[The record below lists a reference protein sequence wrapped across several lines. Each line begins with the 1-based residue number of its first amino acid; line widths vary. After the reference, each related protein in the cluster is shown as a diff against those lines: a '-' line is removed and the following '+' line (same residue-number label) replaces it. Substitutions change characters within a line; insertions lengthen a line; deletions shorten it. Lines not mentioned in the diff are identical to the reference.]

1 MFKIQK
7 GQAEQN
13 EVQFTLS
20 GHLQFGCVSELR
32 ELIRKEARKV
42 VLDLREVK
50 LVDRGVIEFLAGC
63 ERDGIALRNCPP
75 YIREWIIREIAR
87 RQSFQIDEES

>member
-1 MFKIQK
+1 MFRIQK
-7 GQAEQN
+7 GQAIEN

-20 GHLQFGCVSELR
+20 GHFQFASVSELR
-32 ELIRKEARKV
+32 ELIRKEERNV

-50 LVDRGVIEFLAGC
+50 LVERGVIEFLAGC
-63 ERDGIALRNCPP
+63 ERDGVALRNCPP

-87 RQSFQIDEES
+87 RPPSQIDEES